1 MKLLELVSPNK
12 SLMSMCSKKRINK
25 QFSKIAGDQF
35 NIKQLVA
42 FLNNNNKQMEFEF
55 EKVIPFSLPA
65 KLMKYL
71 GRDLT
76 KYVQDLDEEIYNT
89 LMNKIKELNKQRKL
103 PCS

>member
-1 MKLLELVSPNK
+1 
-12 SLMSMCSKKRINK
+12 
-25 QFSKIAGDQF
+25 
-35 NIKQLVA
+35 
-42 FLNNNNKQMEFEF
+42 MEFEF

-71 GRDLT
+71 GIDLT

>member
-1 MKLLELVSPNK
+1 MKL
-12 SLMSMCSKKRINK
+12 SLFSDDINIHVGKNFLINK

-55 EKVIPFSLPA
+55 EKAIPFSLPA

-71 GRDLT
+71 GIDLT